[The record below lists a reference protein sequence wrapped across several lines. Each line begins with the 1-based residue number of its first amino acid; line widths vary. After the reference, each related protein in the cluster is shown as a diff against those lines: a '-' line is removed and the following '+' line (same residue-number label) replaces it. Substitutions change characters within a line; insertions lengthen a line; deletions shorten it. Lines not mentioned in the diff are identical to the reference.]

1 MKASEF
7 CYWLQGVFEVAKLE
21 ELDKEQ
27 TQIIKNHLGLVFV
40 CELDKIE
47 EVETGLDASSLNDI
61 HNATN
66 NSPDNETRYRC

>member
-27 TQIIKNHLGLVFV
+27 TQIIKNHLGFSFCL
-40 CELDKIE
+40 
-47 EVETGLDASSLNDI
+47 LN
-61 HNATN
+61 
-66 NSPDNETRYRC
+66 